1 MSVYVERIAV
11 ARAPK
16 VLLLDEAISAL
27 DFNCE
32 KVVQEALE
40 GRTTIAIA
48 TVCRRFRMRTA

>member
-27 DFNCE
+27 DFNCIR
-32 KVVQEALE
+32 KNL
-40 GRTTIAIA
+40 IPSLDI
-48 TVCRRFRMRTA
+48 MRYKE